1 MRSGRKTAQRGW
13 WLLLFGL
20 MAVWGLP
27 SAGTSGEAA
36 DLPSGLSEVSPALP
50 MPAFRLPALNGATME
65 SAALQGKVVVVRFW
79 ATW

>member
-1 MRSGRKTAQRGW
+1 MRSARKTSQRRW

-27 SAGTSGEAA
+27 SAGTSAGAA
-36 DLPSGLSEVSPALP
+36 DLPAGLSEVSPAMP
-50 MPAFRLPALNGATME
+50 MPAFRLPAPNGATME
-65 SAALQGKVVVVRFW
+65 SDALQGKVVVVRFW